1 MILRLIPLI
10 ISWLIL
16 AAHFLRYGNILSA
29 LLCIMVPLLLI
40 IPKRIILHIVQWFT
54 FAGVLLWIKIGIDL
68 VKLRFAFHDDYY
80 RLAIIMTFV
89 ALFTFVSGLTLYHES
104 FRRVYR

>member
-16 AAHFLRYGNILSA
+16 AAHFLRYGNMYFA
-29 LLCIMVPLLLI
+29 LFCIAVPLLLL
-40 IPKRIILHIVQWFT
+40 IPKRIILHTVQWFT
-54 FAGVLLWIKIGIDL
+54 FAGVFLWIKIGIDL
-68 VKLRFAFHDDYY
+68 VKSPVAFDGDYY
-80 RLAIIMTFV
+80 RLAMIMIFV
-89 ALFTFVSGLTLYHES
+89 ALFTFSSGLLLYHES

>member
-1 MILRLIPLI
+1 MILRIIPLI

-16 AAHFLRYGNILSA
+16 AAHFMRYGNIYYVLF
-29 LLCIMVPLLLI
+29 CIAVPLLLL
-40 IPKRIILHIVQWFT
+40 IPKRIILHTVQWLT
-54 FAGVLLWIKIGIDL
+54 FAGVLLWIMIGIDL
-68 VKLRFAFHDDYY
+68 VKFRISFNGDYY

-89 ALFTFVSGLTLYHES
+89 ALFTFASGLLLYHRS